1 MLFESMEA
9 GLDQRII
16 LYHAAK
22 ASSFSG
28 LPLRNNVYLAMALC
42 DIAPGGD
49 FGHAKT

>member
-1 MLFESMEA
+1 MLVESMEA

-22 ASSFSG
+22 ASFSA
-28 LPLRNNVYLAMALC
+28 LPLRNNVYLAIALC